1 MPIIV
6 GDKMKTKKIKVGDV
20 IEVKKDW
27 IGNVNSTEVVVWER
41 AKNLFEDG
49 YYGKLLESEK
59 GEYLSL
65 SLVEALYLLKKKK
78 IKIVKDGKKMN
89 FKSFYNYCSEVDK
102 RFRERYA
109 VYQDLRDRGFLA
121 KTGFKFGCDFRVYE
135 KGVKLKHGPKT
146 QKEHT
151 KWIVFSVP
159 EDYNCSFQELSR
171 AVRLAHNIRARMLWA
186 IVDNES
192 DITYYEVLRMK
203 P

>member
-1 MPIIV
+1 
-6 GDKMKTKKIKVGDV
+6 MKKNKIKIGQT
-20 IEVKKDW
+20 IEIDKNWKGIVD
-27 IGNVNSTEVVVWER
+27 STEVVVWDR
-41 AKNLFEDG
+41 AKKLFEAG

-78 IKIVKDGKKMN
+78 IKIFKENKKISFKN
-89 FKSFYNYCSEVDK
+89 FYIYCTKIDK

-109 VYQDLRDRGFLA
+109 VYQDLRDRGFLV

-135 KGVKLKHGPKT
+135 KGVKLKRGPKT

-151 KWIVFSVP
+151 KWIVFTIP
-159 EDYNCSFQELSR
+159 EDYVCSFQELSR

-186 IVDNES
+186 IIDNEN